1 MSNLLKYDVIY
12 ILDPNVTA
20 EETAA
25 VSAKIEQITADAK
38 GTVLKKDEW
47 GRRRLAYLVKKH
59 REGIY
64 VFFHLSI
71 PPDAVAEINRNL
83 RLLEKVIKFSI
94 VKDDISHLKAKV
106 KPVRVKTS
114 SDNPSSRP
122 GSHGHRPSSHSSGH
136 SSGPSRGSSSH
147 ASAAPSHSASAA
159 PAPTPQAAPAPP
171 AAPAPS
177 ATPAPSPAP
186 TNP

>member
-12 ILDPNVTA
+12 ILDPNATA
-20 EETAA
+20 EEMAA
-25 VSAKIEQITADAK
+25 VSAKVEQVTADAK

-59 REGIY
+59 REGFY

-106 KPVRVKTS
+106 KPARVKTS
-114 SDNPSSRP
+114 TDGASSRP
-122 GSHGHRPSSHSSGH
+122 GSHGHRPSSHA
-136 SSGPSRGSSSH
+136 SGPVRSPSTGSSPAP
-147 ASAAPSHSASAA
+147 ASGTAA
-159 PAPTPQAAPAPP
+159 PASAPSPAPQ
-171 AAPAPS
+171 